1 MAIGDWDSLALSATT
16 LKGLAPVDR
25 RDPDFGEYD
34 TDAPTSEYVAQ
45 AKDYIETRLLGA
57 VPALIVK
64 ADGPNE
70 FMDAA
75 TTISNVAGVIQ
86 RMLGLSFLWHYYGQ
100 ERFGT
105 SDLFAIKR
113 DEVKMDFDQTLNG
126 FIIYIQQ
133 DEDFIDAIEA
143 TADAD
148 LSKFNDLPFIG

>member
-1 MAIGDWDSLALSATT
+1 MAIGDWDSLALSSTT
-16 LKGLAPVDR
+16 LKGLAPVDL
-25 RDPDFGEYD
+25 RDPDFGEYNS
-34 TDAPTSEYVAQ
+34 DAATSEYVAQ
-45 AKDYIETRLLGA
+45 AKDYIETRLLGS

-100 ERFGT
+100 ERFSS
-105 SDLFAIKR
+105 SDLFSIKR
-113 DEVKMDFDQTLNG
+113 DEVKMDFDQTLNS

-133 DEDFIDAIEA
+133 DADFIDAIES
-143 TADAD
+143 TSSSD
-148 LSKFNDLPFIG
+148 LSKFNDLPFVG